1 MRTTARSVTALLAL
15 TCCARLASGQEPAT
29 EQTWGESHIAAAG
42 VRNGAVVLRHVADK
56 AGTIS
61 GFYVRLSNC
70 VGPDWE
76 PVVAAVRIRGEL
88 QPERATIPVY
98 PFPLNKFTR
107 TGGGAQ
113 PPLDVGQEYR
123 VAMAKPVAL
132 AAGEVVT
139 VEIVSAGPMVSGVTA
154 GLQFQGAR
162 PLAGMRQPFRAVRAA
177 GPVSRVPWSAR
188 EVVCTGT
195 QKKFDPLCAPQNNSG
210 VVADDDGTLYQFT
223 SYYSVDEQYGGGR
236 DGSYARIFGYKKNPG
251 GSWEPF
257 GFMIDPTETGLTY
270 AGDPFAFRDLDGTPC
285 LAYTTADG
293 TRGFVDWKLIDG
305 RIMRSTTKSFAG
317 PWQAPHA
324 LYEKYPRGPESD
336 GRMIGIRIYPRPAT
350 KDYVLLW
357 QHSTRDITVRGAI
370 IPDLNARLT
379 HEEIDRS
386 PVLVRNQEEGGG
398 GFPRGDKGYLST
410 WQIPSINDPTSLQ
423 RLYEFDLA
431 DPLNPEKWHVMPD
444 SWGFNDGTN
453 PIEDGGET
461 ADAWSM
467 TMIGDELWTS
477 LVVWSVSEKKNSILA
492 CHVPWNQR
500 QSDTFRFGGIRV
512 PAFGEIAPTVE
523 YAVGRQGSLSLDFTS
538 QGDRAHACLL
548 LAPSARNGRS
558 GGVGLELSDQGARLV
573 AYSDKGAGT
582 ALSPVREPKWA
593 AGKTYQ
599 LKLRR
604 DGDAISAWVDGN
616 MIGTATI
623 ADPSQKALLAEP
635 QCFKLHGSP
644 GTLYTISH
652 AVLFDGPEKD

>member
-1 MRTTARSVTALLAL
+1 MRITVPLAPALLAL
-15 TCCARLASGQEPAT
+15 ICCSCHVQEAGPAT
-29 EQTWGESHIAAAG
+29 HHTWAESHIAAAE
-42 VRNGAVVLRHVADK
+42 VKAGAVVLRHAASK
-56 AGTIS
+56 TETIS

-70 VGPDWE
+70 VGPERE

-88 QPERATIPVY
+88 QSERATIPVY
-98 PFPLNKFTR
+98 PSPLNEFTK

-113 PPLDVGQEYR
+113 PPLDVGQEYQ
-123 VAMAKPVAL
+123 VALAKPVTL
-132 AAGEVVT
+132 AAGEVAT
-139 VEIVSAGPMVSGVTA
+139 LEIVSAGPMVSGVTA
-154 GLQFQGAR
+154 GFQFHGAW

-177 GPVSRVPWSAR
+177 GPVSWVPWSAR

-236 DGSYARIFGYKKNPG
+236 DGSYARIFGYRKNPHR
-251 GSWEPF
+251 SWEPL
-257 GFMIDPTETGLTY
+257 GLIVDPVESGLTY
-270 AGDPFAFRDLDGTPC
+270 AGDPFAFRDLNGTPC

-293 TRGFVDWKLIDG
+293 TKGFIDWKLIDG
-305 RIMRSTTKSFAG
+305 RILRSTTRSFSG

-324 LYEKYPRGPESD
+324 LYEKYPRGTASD

-350 KDYVLLW
+350 KDYILLW
-357 QHSTRDITVRGAI
+357 QHGQRDITVRGAI
-370 IPDLNARLT
+370 IPDLNVKLT
-379 HEEIDRS
+379 HEQINRS

-398 GFPRGDKGYLST
+398 GFPYGDKGYLST

-431 DPLNPEKWHVMPD
+431 DPFNPEKWHVMPG

-453 PIEDGGET
+453 RIEDGGET

-467 TMIGDELWTS
+467 SMIGDELWTS
-477 LVVWSVSEKKNSILA
+477 LVVWSVSEKRNSILA

-500 QSDTFRFGGIRV
+500 RSGTFRFGGIRL

-523 YAVGRQGSLSLDFTS
+523 YAVGRQCSLSLEFTS
-538 QGDRAHACLL
+538 RGDRAHACLL
-548 LAPSARNGRS
+548 LAPSARPGRR
-558 GGVGLELSDQGARLV
+558 GGIGLAVSDKGARLV
-573 AYSDKGAGT
+573 RYSDQGDET
-582 ALSPVREPKWA
+582 ALTPIRDPKWTT
-593 AGKTYQ
+593 GKSYKI
-599 LKLRR
+599 KLRR
-604 DGDAISAWVDGN
+604 DGDAITAWIDGI
-616 MIGTATI
+616 MLGRATI

-635 QCFKLHGSP
+635 QCFKLHGSQ

-652 AVLFDGPEKD
+652 AVLVDGPEAD